1 MTSVR
6 LPSRPVAQGGHAWSV
21 AACGRVGAVAASV
34 PADRVGVPVRATD
47 TVRMVLPD
55 EPPRLTPGA
64 AKALLRILIKASD
77 QLDGTNNPEERSS
90 D

>member
-1 MTSVR
+1 V
-6 LPSRPVAQGGHAWSV
+6 
-21 AACGRVGAVAASV
+21 
-34 PADRVGVPVRATD
+34 
-47 TVRMVLPD
+47 VLPD

-77 QLDGTNNPEERSS
+77 QLDGTDNPEERPR